1 MKKSINLYV
10 LKNVLFRNCLGTAEF
25 ISVLASRIS
34 STVEIHLQLVSW
46 IYMRL
51 FIWLE
56 IVRNLSNEILIQLA
70 T

>member
-1 MKKSINLYV
+1 MLTCLFDHLYALILIV
-10 LKNVLFRNCLGTAEF
+10 LSRKVH
-25 ISVLASRIS
+25 VLASSIS
-34 STVEIHLQLVSW
+34 STIEIHLQLVSW

-56 IVRNLSNEILIQLA
+56 IVRNLSNEILPQLA